1 MAVLKQLS
9 KVRSIPGLSLVSPAQ
24 NHAPTE
30 EEKEGHLRA
39 QRLAF
44 QAVREV
50 ASFIQE
56 GWTEIQAAQM
66 INRYLK
72 DAGVVSSFHHGFAWF
87 GERCGFEGIKSYK
100 DFMPSHRVIRP
111 GEAFI
116 LDVAPI
122 FRGYVSDIGY
132 TSSLGENQEV
142 AKAIE
147 LLKYFREEIP
157 KKFMEKN
164 TGGEIWKW
172 IEHQI
177 EANGYANAYKKYPFS
192 VVGHR
197 VHRVPEWSPQ
207 FKYMNFGWQSFWSI
221 ASRGVFGQLL
231 NQNFEGDLVGLWAI
245 EPHLS
250 GKTFG
255 AKFEEILV
263 VSETESYWLDSKPGW
278 Y

>member
-1 MAVLKQLS
+1 MQVLKRLS
-9 KVRSIPGLSLVSPAQ
+9 KIPSLPGLNLLSPPH

-30 EEKEGHLRA
+30 EEKESHLRA

-44 QAVREV
+44 KAVREI

-66 INRYLK
+66 IDRYLN
-72 DAGVVSSFHHGFAWF
+72 DAGVHSSFHHGFAWF
-87 GERCGFEGIKSYK
+87 GERSGFEGMRSYG
-100 DFMPSHRVIRP
+100 DFMPSKRVIRA
-111 GEAFI
+111 GEVYI

-122 FRGYVSDIGY
+122 YQGYTSDIGF
-132 TSSLGENQEV
+132 TSSLGENPEMEQ
-142 AKAIE
+142 AKKF
-147 LLKYFREEIP
+147 LLRIREEIP
-157 KKFMEKN
+157 SKFQSGQ

-172 IEHQI
+172 IESEI
-177 EANGYANAYKKYPFS
+177 EGHGYENAYRKYPFS

-197 VHRVPEWSPQ
+197 VHKVPEWSPRL
-207 FKYMNFGWQSFWSI
+207 KYMRFGWQSLWSI

-231 NQNFEGDLVGLWAI
+231 NQNFEGDLKGLWAI

-250 GKTFG
+250 AKTFG

-263 VSETESYWLDSKPGW
+263 VTENEAYWLDSKPGW
-278 Y
+278 A